1 MKACPEERGRR
12 GTRGWRRPWRILVAV
27 AVTLGA
33 AEACVRLFWSE
44 PRATVM
50 SADLRTLWRLPRGR
64 TIVWNGARCSI
75 NSQGYRGEE
84 FAPEKPPGLVRV
96 YLSGDSSVF
105 GDGVAFETTL
115 GEVLSRRLKSL
126 RPGPGTIEVINGG
139 VPGFSTVQS
148 IARMEESGWATRPD
162 ILVIANLWSDAAR
175 ADFPDSLRLERNLH
189 SPWLRTQLALDRTL
203 NGLATYRFGKC
214 MLLAPRQIGRVDS
227 QGVPVGLPRR
237 VPPDDYARNLRHL
250 VAGARE
256 RGAIPVL
263 LLLPH
268 VTDQLALG
276 GEEIRAMRSDLRAQ
290 GKVEMEQDYRDVMR
304 AVARDTETPLID
316 CVPRVADVPVLL
328 FLDDVHPNERGHELI
343 GGELADRIGRMPVF
357 QGAP

>member
-1 MKACPEERGRR
+1 MRR
-12 GTRGWRRPWRILVAV
+12 
-27 AVTLGA
+27 
-33 AEACVRLFWSE
+33 FWSE

-64 TIVWNGARCSI
+64 TIAWNGASCAI
-75 NSQGYRGEE
+75 NSQGYRGAE
-84 FAPEKPPGLVRV
+84 FATEKPPGLVRI

-105 GDGVAFETTL
+105 GDGVAYDRTF
-115 GEVLSRRLKSL
+115 GEILSRLLKPRLPAP
-126 RPGPGTIEVINGG
+126 RGVEVINGG

-175 ADFPDSLRLERNLH
+175 ADFADSLRLERNRH

-237 VPPDDYARNLRHL
+237 VPPDDYGRNLRHL
-250 VAGARE
+250 VVGARQ
-256 RGAIPVL
+256 RGAFPVL

-268 VTDQLALG
+268 VTDQLSLG
-276 GEEIRAMRSDLRAQ
+276 GAEIRAMRSDLRAQ
-290 GKVEMEQDYRDVMR
+290 GRVEMEQDYRDVMR
-304 AVARDTETPLID
+304 TVARDTQTPLID
-316 CVPRVADVPVLL
+316 CVRRVADVPVLL
-328 FLDDVHPNERGHELI
+328 FLDDVHPNEQGHALI
-343 GGELADRIGRMPVF
+343 GSELADRLSETPVLR
-357 QGAP
+357 GSP